1 MQILVVEDEA
11 KVARALEQGLTA
23 EGYGVSVAATG
34 DEALEYAHARP
45 FDAILLDLMLP
56 GRDGFAVLKEV
67 RERGLTT
74 PVLVLTARD
83 AVEDRVRGLDSGA
96 DDYLVKPFAFAELLA
111 RVRALLRR
119 GPGEESLRLVV
130 ADLELD
136 RLTREVTRGG
146 RPLPLTQREYELL
159 EYLMRN
165 AGDIVSRDT
174 LARDVWKE
182 TQRVTPL
189 DNAIDVHMTRL
200 RRKVDANAEPK
211 LLHTVRGVG
220 FALSERDP
228 S

>member
-11 KVARALEQGLTA
+11 KVARALERGLTA

-34 DEALEYAHARP
+34 DEALEHALARP

-83 AVEDRVRGLDSGA
+83 AIEDRVRGLDTGA

-136 RLTREVTRGG
+136 RLTREVARAG
-146 RPLPLTQREYELL
+146 RPLQLTQREYELL

-165 AGDIVSRDT
+165 AGDVVSRET

-200 RRKVDANAEPK
+200 RRKVDAHADHK

-220 FALSERDP
+220 FALSEKDP

>member
-11 KVARALEQGLTA
+11 KVARALERGLTA

-34 DEALEYAHARP
+34 GEALEHVDARA

-56 GRDGFAVLKEV
+56 GLDGFAVLKEV

-83 AVEDRVRGLDSGA
+83 AVEDRVRGLDTGA

-119 GPGEESLRLVV
+119 GPGEESLRLAV

-136 RLTREVTRGG
+136 RLTREVARAG
-146 RPLPLTQREYELL
+146 RPLQLTQREYELL
-159 EYLMRN
+159 EYLMRH
-165 AGDIVSRDT
+165 AGDIVSRET

-200 RRKVDANAEPK
+200 RRKVDAGAADK

-220 FALSERDP
+220 FALSEKDP

>member
-1 MQILVVEDEA
+1 MQILVVEDEV
-11 KVARALEQGLTA
+11 KVARALERGLTA
-23 EGYGVSVAATG
+23 EGYGVSLAATG
-34 DEALEYAHARP
+34 DEALEHTHARP

-56 GRDGFAVLKEV
+56 GRDGFAVLREI

-83 AVEDRVRGLDSGA
+83 AVEDRVRGLDTGA

-119 GPGEESLRLVV
+119 GPGEESVRLVV

-136 RLTREVTRGG
+136 RLTREVERAG
-146 RPLPLTQREYELL
+146 RPLQLTQREYELL
-159 EYLMRN
+159 EYLMRH
-165 AGDIVSRDT
+165 AGDVVARET

-182 TQRVTPL
+182 TQRITPL
-189 DNAIDVHMTRL
+189 DNVIDVHMTRL
-200 RRKVDANAEPK
+200 RRKVDAHADDK

-220 FALSERDP
+220 FALSEKDP

>member
-1 MQILVVEDEA
+1 MQILVVEDEV
-11 KVARALEQGLTA
+11 KVARALERGLTA
-23 EGYGVSVAATG
+23 EGYGVSLAATG
-34 DEALEYAHARP
+34 DEALEHTHARP

-56 GRDGFAVLKEV
+56 GRDGFAVLREI

-83 AVEDRVRGLDSGA
+83 AVEDRVRGLDTGA
-96 DDYLVKPFAFAELLA
+96 DDYLVKPFALAELLA

-119 GPGEESLRLVV
+119 GPGEESLRLAV

-136 RLTREVTRGG
+136 RLTREVARAG
-146 RPLPLTQREYELL
+146 RPLQLTQREYELL
-159 EYLMRN
+159 EYLMRH
-165 AGDIVSRDT
+165 AGDIVSRET

-200 RRKVDANAEPK
+200 RRKVDAHAEAK

-220 FALSERDP
+220 FALSEKDP